1 MKIKRQSKLL
11 ELINKYDID
20 TQEMLVEKLN
30 NEGFNITQATIS
42 RDIRELNISKISSEN
57 GKQKYAVASNE
68 TQSHNKK
75 FIRVFNEG
83 VVSID
88 YAQNLIVIKTLTGM
102 AMAVAAAI
110 DSMND
115 IGIIGTIAGDDTIFC
130 ATKSE
135 SSAIK
140 IIERLKANITAD

>member
-11 ELINKYDID
+11 ELINNYEID
-20 TQEMLVEKLN
+20 TQEMLVDILN
-30 NEGFNITQATIS
+30 KEGFNVTQATIS
-42 RDIRELNISKISSEN
+42 RDIRELKISKVAGSN
-57 GKQKYAVASNE
+57 GKQKYAVSANDTINYNE
-68 TQSHNKK
+68 K

-88 YAQNLIVIKTLTGM
+88 FAQNIVVIKTLTGM

-110 DSMND
+110 DSMD
-115 IGIIGTIAGDDTIFC
+115 DMGILGTIAGDDTIFC

-135 SSAIK
+135 LVAIK
-140 IIERLKANITAD
+140 IIEKLKSNIKPD